1 MIYQKT
7 SLKSSKS
14 HKSQSKMG
22 HSKEAIVVGAGLV
35 GSLWAVFLARRGYKV
50 KVFERRPDMRKA
62 GYRGGKSINLA
73 MSERGWKAV
82 EKAGIRDKIEKVAI
96 PMPGRMIH
104 NLEGQLA
111 FQPYGKENEA
121 IYSVSR
127 GGLNLEL
134 LHIAGN
140 FPNVEF
146 FFEYQCLGADLDQPR
161 ISFENL
167 KTGETETFE
176 SPLIFATDGAFSAV
190 RYSLQR
196 TDRFNYRQF
205 YLDHG
210 YKELTIPPAADGSH
224 RMDPSALHIWP
235 RGNFML
241 IALPNADGSFT
252 CTLFLPFEGPV
263 SYEKIQNDADVL
275 AFFNQYFLDTVAL
288 IPNLLA
294 DFNQNP
300 TSSLVTVNCNP
311 WQWQGRILLLGDAA
325 HAIVPFYGQGMNAG
339 FEDCTI
345 LDGMLDEM
353 DEDWDTII
361 PEFSRRRVRDG
372 NAIAELAQ
380 RNFIEMRDLVGD
392 PMFLLRKKIAA
403 DLHAKFPDKFLPVY
417 SMVTFSNTPYH
428 IALQEDDAQNQ
439 LFGKILKLPEVETH
453 WNGQDVEAAF
463 MEWLAN
469 KGA

>member
-1 MIYQKT
+1 M
-7 SLKSSKS
+7 
-14 HKSQSKMG
+14 
-22 HSKEAIVVGAGLV
+22 SKEAIVVGAGLV
-35 GSLWAVFLARRGYKV
+35 GSLWAVFLARRGYQV
-50 KVFERRPDMRKA
+50 KVFERRPDMRA
-62 GYRGGKSINLA
+62 VGYRGGKSINLA

-82 EKAGIRDKIEKVAI
+82 EKAGIREEIEKVAI

-104 NLEGQLA
+104 NADGQLS
-111 FQPYGKENEA
+111 FQAYGKEGEA

-127 GGLNLEL
+127 GGLNMEL
-134 LHIAGN
+134 LHIASG

-146 FFEYQCLGADLDQPR
+146 FFDYQCLGADLDAPK
-161 ISFENL
+161 ITFENT
-167 KTGETETFE
+167 KTGQIETFE

-190 RYSLQR
+190 RYSLQK
-196 TDRFNYRQF
+196 TDRFNYRQY

-210 YKELTIPPAADGSH
+210 YKELTIPPTADGKH
-224 RMDPSALHIWP
+224 RMDPGALHIWP

-263 SYEKIQNDADVL
+263 SYESIRNDADIL
-275 AFFNQYFLDTVAL
+275 AFFEKHFPDAVAFIPDL
-288 IPNLLA
+288 IH
-294 DFNQNP
+294 DFNHNP
-300 TSSLVTVNCNP
+300 TSSLVTVNCKP

-345 LDGMLDEM
+345 LDGMLDEHG
-353 DEDWDTII
+353 EDWARVI
-361 PEFSRRRVRDG
+361 PAFAARRVQDG

-380 RNFIEMRDLVGD
+380 RNFIEMRDLVAD

-403 DLHAKFPDKFLPVY
+403 DLHAKFPGEFLPVY

-428 IALQEDDAQNQ
+428 IALREDDAQNQ
-439 LFGKILKLPEVETH
+439 LFKDILNVPDVSEN
-453 WNGQDVEAAF
+453 WNSPAVEAVF
-463 MEWLAN
+463 KNWLKQRN
-469 KGA
+469 G